1 MDIPMTFQIRT
12 MEGGTPTQKVL
23 PFSEIIK
30 APDQINVSTNGTVAT
45 RFTFESPVYL
55 EGDNTEYAI
64 CLASWSTKYK
74 VFISRIGESDLLT
87 DEFISQQPY
96 LGSLFKSQNAST
108 WEPSQ
113 WEDLKFVLNKA
124 VFETSGTMEIY
135 NPILSEGNQQV
146 AKLMPNSINVNS
158 KRVRLGIGTPLTDTV
173 LTLGNTINQLT
184 VTDGT
189 NTFTSASNASGNFVG
204 SAGVGTG
211 SMGIVNAGLGL
222 SLIHI

>member
-1 MDIPMTFQIRT
+1 
-12 MEGGTPTQKVL
+12 
-23 PFSEIIK
+23 
-30 APDQINVSTNGTVAT
+30 
-45 RFTFESPVYL
+45 
-55 EGDNTEYAI
+55 
-64 CLASWSTKYK
+64 
-74 VFISRIGESDLLT
+74 
-87 DEFISQQPY
+87 
-96 LGSLFKSQNAST
+96 
-108 WEPSQ
+108 
-113 WEDLKFVLNKA
+113 
-124 VFETSGTMEIY
+124 MEIY

-146 AKLMPNSINVNS
+146 ARLQPNSININS

-211 SMGIVNAGLGL
+211 SMGIVNAGLGYTPASGSALFVGVALTNITAL